1 MPPLLQEQIAL
12 NIVIKLNFSIFKF
25 FTIKIGND
33 QFIVFLLNN
42 KWFSVLTIS
51 IFSLFRLTIDSI

>member
-25 FTIKIGND
+25 FTIKISND